1 VTKVRILQGPVEARR
16 QRAADRIEHPAKR
29 EMAAEAETR
38 LAPPAGLLEPAA
50 HAEGDRLNRTFD
62 ADGGGRA
69 DETVGAETGPLPV
82 TKQSWSNSSPQT
94 MVSLS
99 PSIRRQWLLSGPN
112 EQTSLLGAPATAGD
126 RNGTGVAAASSDETV
141 CVWDAAKGREL
152 AALQRNRRGL
162 FSRLQRS
169 WKAHRHS
176 IGRPYPMGSR
186 APRRTGSRLQS
197 GCGCSSAGQ
206 ARGGAGP
213 AD

>member
-1 VTKVRILQGPVEARR
+1 MVT
-16 QRAADRIEHPAKR
+16 
-29 EMAAEAETR
+29 
-38 LAPPAGLLEPAA
+38 
-50 HAEGDRLNRTFD
+50 
-62 ADGGGRA
+62 
-69 DETVGAETGPLPV
+69 LP
-82 TKQSWSNSSPQT
+82 
-94 MVSLS
+94 
-99 PSIRRQWLLSGPN
+99 PSIRRQRLLSGPN
-112 EQTSLLGAPATAGD
+112 EQTSLVGAPATAGD
-126 RNGTGVAAASSDETV
+126 RNGTGVVAASSDETV
-141 CVWDAAKGREL
+141 CVWDAATGREL

-213 AD
+213 EGPIVRACFDVGRNQILGRRSNSAMRASLRSARASRRERTAAPAAARLPV